1 MYSWSPLNNAWTTT
15 EIRGGSSLPYGSP
28 HMRINSD
35 NKIKN
40 KNLKEAG
47 SQKSSKMKCSN
58 NLSSVKVPFFLATRS
73 LACATPSVLRD
84 GT

>member
-1 MYSWSPLNNAWTTT
+1 MV
-15 EIRGGSSLPYGSP
+15 R

-58 NLSSVKVPFFLATRS
+58 NLSSVKVPFFLGHSSDVRVVTECQFHSPMADFLIHWADLHR
-73 LACATPSVLRD
+73 
-84 GT
+84 